1 MMLPPCASAVF
12 NAVSLQLAGLPFPTT
27 TWVALGSCG
36 RAACAGC
43 VAAITR
49 LSVRHRINFNFLI
62 KILMPVWVRVMAQ
75 VQEAQPWAVVGAAAQ
90 AQVVTAAVVVLG
102 VVGSRVVMSVVL
114 LRLWVVSPRP
124 AVQSRLAVAVRSH
137 GSLDVAWPH
146 GWELLLLLLSTWQ
159 WAMVRVMQWQWA
171 KV

>member
-1 MMLPPCASAVF
+1 
-12 NAVSLQLAGLPFPTT
+12 
-27 TWVALGSCG
+27 
-36 RAACAGC
+36 
-43 VAAITR
+43 
-49 LSVRHRINFNFLI
+49 
-62 KILMPVWVRVMAQ
+62 MPVWVLVQ
-75 VQEAQPWAVVGAAAQ
+75 VLLEQPWAVVEVAVVAAAQ

>member
-1 MMLPPCASAVF
+1 
-12 NAVSLQLAGLPFPTT
+12 
-27 TWVALGSCG
+27 
-36 RAACAGC
+36 
-43 VAAITR
+43 
-49 LSVRHRINFNFLI
+49 
-62 KILMPVWVRVMAQ
+62 MPVWVVVQ
-75 VQEAQPWAVVGAAAQ
+75 VLLEQPWAVVEVAAAAQ

-146 GWELLLLLLSTWQ
+146 GWESQSLLLLVWQ
-159 WAMVRVMQWQWA
+159 LAMARVMQWRWA